1 MGWHEPESFDAPS
14 SPAASSR
21 GPVLALGLLQW
32 TALPLQAS
40 VGSKLRTAAHG
51 LTLRLTSDG
60 RYGFDGADVG
70 LGHSSAAITL
80 GVYGHLFKPDDRAAA
95 VWRQY
100 SADDF
105 GVKGG
110 HGDGYP
116 HERRNLAPQKFG
128 EKIPHHHREFHS
140 QALRPLG
147 DERLH
152 QALIATPEHAG
163 HPVRD
168 NRRRESCAEGC
179 WWRCRM
185 KLERKPSCR
194 CQSGANF

>member
-1 MGWHEPESFDAPS
+1 LRRL
-14 SPAASSR
+14 R
-21 GPVLALGLLQW
+21 G
-32 TALPLQAS
+32 
-40 VGSKLRTAAHG
+40 
-51 LTLRLTSDG
+51 
-60 RYGFDGADVG
+60 
-70 LGHSSAAITL
+70 
-80 GVYGHLFKPDDRAAA
+80 
-95 VWRQY
+95 
-100 SADDF
+100 
-105 GVKGG
+105 KGG

-116 HERRNLAPQKFG
+116 HERRNLATQKFG

-152 QALIATPEHAG
+152 QALIATPELAG

-185 KLERKPSCR
+185 KLERKPLPVPIFSFGSR
-194 CQSGANF
+194 SKSIK